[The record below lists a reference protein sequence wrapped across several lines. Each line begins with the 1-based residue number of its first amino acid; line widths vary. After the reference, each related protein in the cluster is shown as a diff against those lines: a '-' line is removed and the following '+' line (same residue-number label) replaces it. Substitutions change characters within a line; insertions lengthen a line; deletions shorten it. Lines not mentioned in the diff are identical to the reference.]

1 MASKKNCFL
10 FLFLTLFFCNGL
22 EAQDS
27 TRKFSY
33 FKNDSVL
40 SKKINLTLEFGFQRA
55 KYKNYV
61 YNSSV
66 IPSNEEFD
74 NYKLYKQSKISFD
87 KSRTYNLSLNV
98 NYRLY
103 EKFYICA
110 GLKWQTLNSSIAIN
124 SDSLYYK
131 NEYEL
136 WEAKIRSHGN
146 LIYCPLYVQYRINKY
161 FYPFVGYSLNVLSSV
176 RKTLYDSEVGQS
188 TVPSRNIN
196 DFKLNEKIAGFDF
209 NIPKAKR
216 LYFTFKFV
224 HTGKKWTLRDKDL
237 WYSFGLKY
245 YLI

>member
-1 MASKKNCFL
+1 MSSKKKIFCFL
-10 FLFLTLFFCNGL
+10 FFFLFVCNSIN
-22 EAQDS
+22 AQDS

-40 SKKINLTLEFGFQRA
+40 SKKFNLTLEFGFQRA

-74 NYKLYKQSKISFD
+74 DYNLYKQSKISFN
-87 KSRTYNLSLNV
+87 KSRAYNLSLNV

-103 EKFYICA
+103 EKFYISA
-110 GLKWQTLNSSIAIN
+110 GLKLQTLKSSVEIN

-131 NEYEL
+131 NQYEL
-136 WEAKIRSHGN
+136 YSVTINSKGN
-146 LIYCPLYVQYRINKY
+146 LVYCPLYLQFRVNKY
-161 FYPFVGYSLNVLSSV
+161 FYPFIGYSVNVISSIRKELNDSEIGF
-176 RKTLYDSEVGQS
+176 KTLPVNG
-188 TVPSRNIN
+188 IN

-209 NIPKAKR
+209 NIPKAR
-216 LYFTFKFV
+216 RMYFTFKFV

>member
-1 MASKKNCFL
+1 MLCRKNVTFLL
-10 FLFLTLFFCNGL
+10 FLILFVGNSL

-27 TRKFSY
+27 TRKFTY

-40 SKKINLTLEFGFQRA
+40 SKKFNLTLEFGFQRA

-74 NYKLYKQSKISFD
+74 NYKLYKQSKISFN
-87 KSRTYNLSLNV
+87 KSRAYNLSLNM
-98 NYRLY
+98 NYRLR
-103 EKFYICA
+103 EKFYISA
-110 GLKWQTLNSSIAIN
+110 GLKWQTINSSIEIN

-131 NEYEL
+131 NDYEL
-136 WEAKIRSHGN
+136 WEVKISSHGN
-146 LIYCPLYVQYRINKY
+146 LVYCPLFLQYRINKY
-161 FYPFVGYSLNVLSSV
+161 FYPFVGYSINVLSSV
-176 RKTLYDSEVGQS
+176 RKTLYDSEVVQS

-196 DFKLNEKIAGFDF
+196 DFKLNEKVAGFDF
-209 NIPKAKR
+209 NFPKAKR